1 MIINTNESSIE
12 LIGDIK
18 EFKTG
23 IDPKNLELI
32 TTLLSSNLYSA
43 PERSF
48 IREIVSN
55 AWDSHVEAG
64 TTDTPVL
71 IKIGDNYVTIRD
83 FGTGMSEERFKDVYC
98 NIGSSTKRG
107 SNDFIG
113 GFGIGKFS
121 SLAVSDTVSIISYYN
136 GKAYHYMMVKD
147 GNHITNNLITV
158 VDTEEKNGVEIT
170 VSNLTNMTK
179 YYEALRYIVFFPNI
193 YVDSKLKNSINNTK
207 IKFFKNF
214 VCSSIDTPFKLLLGN
229 VLYPLDMSILG
240 YSSKEKDFIYKIN
253 GTGIAIRFNIGEIE
267 VTPNRESI
275 IYSDKTIGIIKNRIK
290 DAITEFYS
298 MISDIVLRDYDN
310 IGEWASLL
318 TSRLYFDI
326 LENKVT
332 SDYNGCNISFNL
344 SELSS
349 LPTFKGK
356 AYSRDVMQAVYNIIR
371 SKVYWGK
378 CVINSSK
385 IYSMSTRLPYRI
397 DRYATYSCDKVLKLN
412 NDERL
417 SQAIKLFLKTYYD
430 DYIVTKNFSYAEF
443 SDFYRGDFN
452 YYADNQYTDYFLK
465 EIYDW
470 FTSKVVTIDT
480 KTDKKFLEYKE
491 TLKATPN
498 EGGIAKETCYLYVHT
513 STKYNRLVHSGY
525 VNRNPRNFNSIDSAI
540 SYIRGIKGTVVF
552 DSLNGDREEILCPLG
567 YIYITA
573 SAKVLKILKKT
584 SFKNVRDIDWVL
596 NNDRNLK
603 RLSFII
609 HYNFPSPFSISLITA
624 LDILPDN
631 ISDKLLSLRNYY
643 DKYQHCEE
651 LFFYIKQN
659 TEFKENSYY
668 KYLKD
673 VLDNL
678 KEKLNY
684 IYNKTSRELNHYSS
698 DNYLVIAIIFKLKA
712 FRINYRT
719 YTELKN
725 NQMLKLLLWQ
735 K

>member
-1 MIINTNESSIE
+1 MIINTNESQIE

-64 TTDTPVL
+64 TTDIPVL
-71 IKIGDNYVTIRD
+71 IKIGDDYVTIRD

-107 SNDFIG
+107 SNEFIG

-121 SLAVSDTVSIISYYN
+121 SLAVSDTVSITSYYN
-136 GKAYHYMMVKD
+136 GKAYHYIMVKD

-158 VDTEEKNGVEIT
+158 TDTEEKNGVEIT
-170 VSNLTNMTK
+170 VSNLTNMSR
-179 YYEALRYIVFFPNI
+179 YYDALKYIVFFPNI
-193 YVDSKLKNSINNTK
+193 YIDSKFKNKINDTK

-214 VCSSIDTPFKLLLGN
+214 VYSSVDTPFKLLLGN
-229 VLYPLDMSILG
+229 VLYPLDINILDYG
-240 YSSKEKDFIYKIN
+240 SKERDFIYKIG
-253 GTGIAIRFNIGEIE
+253 GTGIAVRFNIGEVE

-275 IYSDKTIGIIKNRIK
+275 IYSDKTVEIIKNRIK

-298 MISDIVLRDYDN
+298 MIDNVVVKDYDN
-310 IGEWASLL
+310 IGEWALLL
-318 TSRLYFDI
+318 TSRLYFDV
-326 LENKVT
+326 LENKIT
-332 SDYNGCNISFNL
+332 STYSGDNISFNL
-344 SELSS
+344 SDLSAV
-349 LPTFKGK
+349 PTFKGK
-356 AYSRDVMQAVYNIIR
+356 SYSIDVMKAVYNLIR
-371 SKVYWGK
+371 SRVYWGK
-378 CVINSSK
+378 CVINSSR
-385 IYSMSTRLPYRI
+385 IYSMSVRLPYKM
-397 DRYATYSCDKVLKLN
+397 DGYAVYSCDKIVKLS

-430 DYIVTKNFSYAEF
+430 DYIVIKNFSYAEF
-443 SDFYRGDFN
+443 SDLYRGDFD
-452 YYADNQYTDYFLK
+452 YEASGQHTDYFLK

-470 FTSKVVTIDT
+470 FTSKVVTIDV
-480 KTDKKFLEYKE
+480 KTDKKFLEFKE
-491 TLKATPN
+491 ALKATPK
-498 EGGIAKETCYLYVHT
+498 EEIAKETCYLYVHT
-513 STKYNRLVHSGY
+513 STRYDKLVHSGY
-525 VNRNPRNFNSIDSAI
+525 VNKNTLKFESIDRAI
-540 SYIRGIKGTVVF
+540 LYIKSIKRTVVF
-552 DSLNGDREEILCPLG
+552 DSLKGERDEILCPLG

-573 SAKVLKILKKT
+573 SAKVLEVLKKT
-584 SFKNVRDIDWVL
+584 PFKNVKDIDWVL

-609 HYNFPSPFSISLITA
+609 HYNFSFPLSPSLIAA
-624 LDILPDN
+624 LDILPND
-631 ISDKLLSLRNYY
+631 ISDKLYSLRNYY
-643 DKYQHCEE
+643 NKYQYCER
-651 LFFYIKQN
+651 LFFYIRHN
-659 TEFKENSYY
+659 IEFKENSYY

-673 VLDNL
+673 ILDNL
-678 KEKLNY
+678 KEKLDF
-684 IYNKTSRELNHYSS
+684 IYNKTSCDLNSYSL
-698 DNYLVIAIIFKLKA
+698 DNFLVIAIIFKLKA

>member
-1 MIINTNESSIE
+1 MIINTNESQIE

-64 TTDTPVL
+64 TTDIPVL
-71 IKIGDNYVTIRD
+71 IKIGDDYVTIRD

-121 SLAVSDTVSIISYYN
+121 SLAVSDTVSITSYYN

-158 VDTEEKNGVEIT
+158 TDTEEKNGVEIT
-170 VSNLTNMTK
+170 VSNLTNMSR
-179 YYEALRYIVFFPNI
+179 YYDALKYIVFFPNI
-193 YVDSKLKNSINNTK
+193 YVDSKFKNSINDTK

-214 VCSSIDTPFKLLLGN
+214 VYSSVNTPFKLLLGN
-229 VLYPLDMSILG
+229 VLYPLEMDILG
-240 YSSKEKDFIYKIN
+240 YGSKERDFIYKIG
-253 GTGIAIRFNIGEIE
+253 GTGLAIRFNIGEIE

-275 IYSDKTIGIIKNRIK
+275 IYSDKTVEIIKNRIK

-298 MISDIVLRDYDN
+298 MIDNVVVKDYN
-310 IGEWASLL
+310 NVGEWALLL
-318 TSRLYFDI
+318 TSRLYFDV
-326 LENKVT
+326 LENKIT
-332 SDYNGCNISFNL
+332 STYNGDNISFNL
-344 SELSS
+344 SDLSAI
-349 LPTFKGK
+349 PTFKGK
-356 AYSRDVMQAVYNIIR
+356 SYSIDVMNAVYNLIR
-371 SKVYWGK
+371 SRVYWGK
-378 CVINSSK
+378 CVINSSRL
-385 IYSMSTRLPYRI
+385 YPMSTRLPYKI
-397 DRYATYSCDKVLKLN
+397 GEYAIYSCDKIVKLS
-412 NDERL
+412 NDGRL
-417 SQAIKLFLKTYYD
+417 SQVIKLFLKTYYD
-430 DYIVTKNFSYAEF
+430 NYVVIKDFSYAEF
-443 SDFYRGDFN
+443 SDLYRGDFD
-452 YYADNQYTDYFLK
+452 YEASGQYTDYFLK

-470 FTSKVVTIDT
+470 FTSKVVTIDV
-480 KTDKKFLEYKE
+480 KTDKKFLEFKE
-491 TLKATPN
+491 ALKATSK
-498 EGGIAKETCYLYVHT
+498 EEIAKETCYLYVHT
-513 STKYNRLVHSGY
+513 STRYDRLVHSGY
-525 VNRNPRNFNSIDSAI
+525 VNRNTLKFENINRAI
-540 SYIRGIKGTVVF
+540 LYIKSIKGIVVF
-552 DSLNGDREEILCPLG
+552 DSLKEERDGILCPLG

-573 SAKVLKILKKT
+573 SAKVLEVLKKT
-584 SFKNVRDIDWVL
+584 PFKNVKDIDWVL

-603 RLSFII
+603 KLSFII
-609 HYNFPSPFSISLITA
+609 HYNFSFPFSSSLIAA
-624 LDILPDN
+624 LDILPND
-631 ISDKLLSLRNYY
+631 ISDKLYSLRNYY
-643 DKYQHCEE
+643 NKYQDCEK
-651 LFFYIKQN
+651 LFFYIRHHI
-659 TEFKENSYY
+659 EFKENSYY

-673 VLDNL
+673 ILDNL
-678 KEKLNY
+678 KEKLDY
-684 IYNKTSRELNHYSS
+684 IYNKTACELNSYSL
-698 DNYLVIAIIFKLKA
+698 DNFLVIAIIFKLKA